1 VLFTSITVVFQ
12 EYYDF
17 NTSNVGICFLGLGMG
32 SFLGVGIFSAVS
44 DRILKAKAAQQSSLA
59 SDAERGTSTN
69 ESSLVETETLQP
81 EYRLPPLPF
90 AVLSLIFGLLVY
102 GWTAQLRLHWTIPVI
117 GTVFIGLGQ
126 LLLYMVL
133 QMYLIDSFT
142 IYAASAVA
150 ALTAVRSVAGA
161 FLPLIGLS
169 LYERFGVGW
178 GNTILAAVCLPLLG
192 VSWALLRWG
201 KLLREG
207 WVIKSL

>member
-1 VLFTSITVVFQ
+1 
-12 EYYDF
+12 
-17 NTSNVGICFLGLGMG
+17 
-32 SFLGVGIFSAVS
+32 
-44 DRILKAKAAQQSSLA
+44 
-59 SDAERGTSTN
+59 
-69 ESSLVETETLQP
+69 
-81 EYRLPPLPF
+81 
-90 AVLSLIFGLLVY
+90 
-102 GWTAQLRLHWTIPVI
+102 
-117 GTVFIGLGQ
+117 
-126 LLLYMVL
+126 MVL

-201 KLLREG
+201 KLLRER